1 MEDKTTT
8 TPKEGIR
15 KVSRLIHEI
24 DILNFA
30 IEKGVSEKS
39 ITGPEW
45 QRLTLS
51 KNEIFARIIS
61 IITVVSAAE
70 MEIYDSK
77 YRRKDYQR
85 KEQ

>member
-8 TPKEGIR
+8 PKEGGR

-30 IEKGVSEKS
+30 IEKGVREKS